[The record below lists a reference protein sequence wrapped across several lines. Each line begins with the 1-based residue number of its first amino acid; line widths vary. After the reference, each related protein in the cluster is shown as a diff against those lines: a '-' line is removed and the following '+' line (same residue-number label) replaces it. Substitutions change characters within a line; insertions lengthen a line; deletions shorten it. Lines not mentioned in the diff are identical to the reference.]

1 MNQGKVYS
9 CSQTRILSVILVI
22 AFLVSFLS
30 FAGQADAA
38 GGVVLSTNFPG
49 ISTSA
54 GENLTFPL
62 KIKNNSSAKQ
72 IADLTVTSKPD
83 KWYTT
88 LKGSNRI
95 IHQALIE
102 ANGEAFFDLLVNIPE
117 EVQPGEYPITV
128 AARNKNGYSLD
139 NLTLKIRIT
148 DTEVGNDQL
157 KANYLELQGPGDAAF
172 NFKINLA
179 NNGNNEQ
186 LYGLGAQVQDG
197 WQVSFKPSY
206 EDQQVAS
213 IAVKPGETKSLDVI
227 VKPPVNV
234 KAGEYTIPIQAASAV
249 NKITEELKVI
259 ITGTY
264 KLEFSTPTG
273 KLNTD
278 IVAGRDKKV
287 NLQVK
292 NAGSAEL
299 NNISFSANTP
309 IDWSVS
315 FEPENIVSLKAGE
328 TRQVTATITAAD
340 QAIVGDYLVSMTAA
354 TQVAKG
360 SADMRVT
367 VKTST
372 LWGIVGLLIIIAVL
386 YVIYRAFQK
395 YGRR

>member
-1 MNQGKVYS
+1 MNQGKVCS
-9 CSQTRILSVILVI
+9 CSKSGIICVVLVM

-30 FAGQADAA
+30 FASPAQAA

-49 ISTSA
+49 ISASA
-54 GENLTFPL
+54 GENVTFPL
-62 KIKNNSSAKQ
+62 KLKNNNSVKQ
-72 IADLTVTSKPD
+72 LVDLAVVSKPD
-83 KWYTT
+83 KWNTT
-88 LKGSNRI
+88 LKGNNRI

-102 ANGEAFFDLLVNIPE
+102 ANSESFFDLLVIIPQ
-117 EVQPGEYPITV
+117 EVQPGEYSLTV
-128 AARNKNGYSLD
+128 AARSENGATLD
-139 NLTLKIRIT
+139 NLRLKIRIA
-148 DTEVGNDQL
+148 DTAVSHDQL
-157 KANYLELQGPGDAAF
+157 RANYLELQGPSDATF
-172 NFKINLA
+172 NFKLNLS

-186 LYGLGAQVQDG
+186 LYSLGAQVQDG

-213 IAVKPGETKSLDVI
+213 ISVKPGETKSLDVI

-234 KAGEYTIPIQAASAV
+234 KAGEYTIPIQAASNV
-249 NKITEELKVI
+249 NRITENLKVI

-273 KLNTD
+273 KLSTD

-287 NLQVK
+287 NMQVK
-292 NAGSAEL
+292 NSGSAVL
-299 NNISFSANTP
+299 NNISFSAATP

-315 FEPENIVSLKAGE
+315 FEPENIESLKPGE

-340 QAIVGDYLVSMTAA
+340 KAIVGDYVVSMAAA
-354 TQVAKG
+354 TPEVRG

-372 LWGIVGLLIIIAVL
+372 LWGIAGLLIIIAVV
-386 YVIYRAFQK
+386 YFIYQAFRK